1 MRGVELE
8 PSVCALRANVYSH
21 GTVGN
26 GAHLAGLKPPFA
38 VAIVINLHDKRHK
51 KKTKKEGGGEGVWSE
66 PLCACLIAGCDY
78 TRSPTACPAPGL
90 FSNSYL
96 IPPAKSNK
104 KAARNVLHRPE
115 VDGNEDGDDNKVD
128 NKRVAKHGAEDVS
141 EQGCQLEQ
149 HVEKHNS
156 WVLPALCQPSTTP

>member
-51 KKTKKEGGGEGVWSE
+51 KKQKRRGGGRCV
-66 PLCACLIAGCDY
+66 
-78 TRSPTACPAPGL
+78 
-90 FSNSYL
+90 
-96 IPPAKSNK
+96 
-104 KAARNVLHRPE
+104 ARTIVCVFN
-115 VDGNEDGDDNKVD
+115 
-128 NKRVAKHGAEDVS
+128 
-141 EQGCQLEQ
+141 C
-149 HVEKHNS
+149 
-156 WVLPALCQPSTTP
+156 WV